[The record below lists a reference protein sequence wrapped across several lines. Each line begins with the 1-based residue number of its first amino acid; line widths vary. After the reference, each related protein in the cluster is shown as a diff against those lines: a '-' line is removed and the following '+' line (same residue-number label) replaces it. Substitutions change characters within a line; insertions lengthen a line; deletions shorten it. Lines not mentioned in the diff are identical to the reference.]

1 MQSYIVLWEGQV
13 TMFVKILK
21 LNQDQRD
28 PMKYDVGLFP

>member
-13 TMFVKILK
+13 TMFVNILK

-28 PMKYDVGLFP
+28 AMKYDVGLLL

>member
-28 PMKYDVGLFP
+28 AMKYDMGLLP